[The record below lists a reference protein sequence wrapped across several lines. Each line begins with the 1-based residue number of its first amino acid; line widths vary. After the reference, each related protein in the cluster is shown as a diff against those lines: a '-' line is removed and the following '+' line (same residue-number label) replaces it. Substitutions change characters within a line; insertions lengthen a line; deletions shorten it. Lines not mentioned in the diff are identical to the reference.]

1 MLTQPLLFQYSNSG
15 YMIMCSYINIR
26 KDGFMNTTKKNTD
39 NKECCEVTII
49 HDDVVSAIQAK
60 PLSAE
65 KCTELALLFQALS
78 DPTRL
83 RIIHTLI
90 QKEVCV
96 CDLAAI
102 LDMTQSSISHQLRNL
117 RALRLVKHRKVGRMV
132 YYSIDDEHVL
142 QLMEIGLQ
150 HISHR

>member
-1 MLTQPLLFQYSNSG
+1 
-15 YMIMCSYINIR
+15 MI
-26 KDGFMNTTKKNTD
+26 FMSSSELPS
-39 NKECCEVTII
+39 KECCDVIII
-49 HDDVVSAIQAK
+49 HDEIVSDVQAK
-60 PLSAE
+60 QLPLE
-65 KCTELALLFQALS
+65 KGNELALLFQALS

-90 QKEVCV
+90 QAEVCV

-102 LDMTQSSISHQLRNL
+102 LEMSQSSISHQLRNL

-142 QLMEIGLQ
+142 SLMEIGLQ
-150 HISHR
+150 HISHS

>member
-1 MLTQPLLFQYSNSG
+1 VSTAKASA
-15 YMIMCSYINIR
+15 
-26 KDGFMNTTKKNTD
+26 DA
-39 NKECCEVTII
+39 KECCEVTII
-49 HDDVVSAIQAK
+49 HDDIVSDVQAK
-60 PLSAE
+60 QLSAE
-65 KCTELALLFQALS
+65 KGNELALLFQALS

-102 LDMTQSSISHQLRNL
+102 LEMTQSSISHQLRNL

-142 QLMEIGLQ
+142 RLMEIGLQ
-150 HISHR
+150 HISHP

>member
-1 MLTQPLLFQYSNSG
+1 
-15 YMIMCSYINIR
+15 MIIMSSSELR
-26 KDGFMNTTKKNTD
+26 S
-39 NKECCEVTII
+39 KECCDVTII
-49 HDDVVSAIQAK
+49 HDEIVSDIQAK
-60 PLSAE
+60 QLPLE
-65 KCTELALLFQALS
+65 KGNQLALLFQALS

-90 QKEVCV
+90 QAEVCV

-102 LDMTQSSISHQLRNL
+102 LEMSQSSISHQLRNL

-142 QLMEIGLQ
+142 SLMEIGLQ
-150 HISHR
+150 HISHSY

>member
-1 MLTQPLLFQYSNSG
+1 
-15 YMIMCSYINIR
+15 MI
-26 KDGFMNTTKKNTD
+26 FMSSSELPS
-39 NKECCEVTII
+39 KECCDVTII
-49 HDDVVSAIQAK
+49 HDEIVSDVQAK
-60 PLSAE
+60 QLPLE
-65 KCTELALLFQALS
+65 KGNELALLFQALS

-90 QKEVCV
+90 QAEVCV

-102 LDMTQSSISHQLRNL
+102 LEMSQSSISHQLRNL

-142 QLMEIGLQ
+142 SLMEIGLQ
-150 HISHR
+150 HISHS

>member
-1 MLTQPLLFQYSNSG
+1 MSSSELP
-15 YMIMCSYINIR
+15 C
-26 KDGFMNTTKKNTD
+26 
-39 NKECCEVTII
+39 KECCDVTII
-49 HDDVVSAIQAK
+49 HDEIVSDVQAK
-60 PLSAE
+60 QLPLE
-65 KCTELALLFQALS
+65 KGNELALLFQALS

-90 QKEVCV
+90 QAEVCV

-102 LDMTQSSISHQLRNL
+102 LEMSQSSISHQLRNL

-142 QLMEIGLQ
+142 SLMEIGLQ
-150 HISHR
+150 HISHS